1 MFRFIKKLVLIVLIL
16 LIIAI
21 VGIYLYL
28 GAIIK
33 WGVEKYVPPMTGSEV
48 KIGSVSV
55 SLFKGTFDIKNL
67 VIGNPK
73 GFNSKEAISVGRIFV
88 KMDVKS
94 LTKPT
99 IIIPEVLIDKPQATV
114 EATTRQGLNLIAI
127 KRNVDQYLARS
138 AEKATTQKATD
149 KKEAEKKVVIG
160 TLDITNSA
168 VKMFAFNQDMTV
180 PLPSIKKKNIGRSSS
195 RTISQSIAEVLN
207 VFTIDAI
214 RNYAKTIE
222 NAAKEA
228 ASKTVDA
235 TKDAV
240 KAGSDGIKKGVDG
253 IKNLF

>member
-1 MFRFIKKLVLIVLIL
+1 MFRFIGKLLLAILIL

-21 VGIYLYL
+21 VAIYFYL
-28 GAIIK
+28 GAVVK
-33 WGVEKYVPPMTGSEV
+33 WGVEKYVPPITGTKV
-48 KIGSVSV
+48 TVGSVNI
-55 SLFKGTFDIKNL
+55 SLLKGTFNIKNL

-99 IIIPEVLIDKPQATV
+99 IIIPEVLINRPQATI
-114 EATTRQGLNLIAI
+114 EANSQKGVNLVAI
-127 KRNVDQYLARS
+127 KKNVDWFLNNGAKQ
-138 AEKATTQKATD
+138 ATSQKKSD

-160 TLDITNSA
+160 TLDITGST
-168 VKMFAFNQDMTV
+168 VKMFAFNQDMTI

-214 RNYAKTIE
+214 RNYAKAIE

-235 TKDAV
+235 TKGAV